1 MEDTNT
7 PETQAEFDA
16 YLTEYIAAMR
26 EQARLEE
33 LGASFYEAQAAD
45 DLEHK
50 AWLAANPDFNGDPD
64 PQKF

>member
-1 MEDTNT
+1 MDNLTDPWT
-7 PETQAEFDA
+7 PELQAA
-16 YLTEYIAAMR
+16 YEAYMA
-26 EQARLEE
+26 
-33 LGASFYEAQAAD
+33 AQAAD